1 MSGYIVCVSLPI
13 AVGVAG
19 FGLLHAQTS
28 ATDELSG
35 YRTVAT
41 AIAAKVRPASGG
53 TVGLTG
59 YLGAAIQRD
68 SQGRLVV
75 EEVQTGSPA
84 DRAGMKKSDIV
95 TQVGGQP
102 VKSPEA
108 FREWLQT
115 HGPGETVKLTLL
127 RSGQSVEV
135 TAALVAT
142 SRPMKPNTQQAFFGI
157 TLGEPSDVEGVR
169 VERVAGN
176 SPAATAGVRTGDFL
190 VKLEGS
196 DFTRPNRL
204 TDLLYEKRAGDTL
217 SFTVRRDGKDI
228 EMKVTLAADGGDA
241 EGRRGGFRGRGEG
254 RGKGG
259 GGDGAKTVRGGLG
272 GRGADLPPP
281 TTIWQKAVMRLAVIG
296 VEYPDVKHNGKVTA
310 KDWSDAL
317 FSRGGYQSKT
327 NATGQTI
334 HGSLCDYFAEQSHGA
349 FRLEGKIFDWIELSK
364 KRGEY
369 SQGTGTSNKAAPLI
383 EALDKLTAREGKD
396 VLNGFDSVLFLYAGD
411 MPRGGRGGPGGGGGG
426 GGRGPQVNRGSL
438 YYPHAGTVI
447 YQGKRYSYFFGPE
460 GGESR
465 MTPVGVFAKEFARL
479 LGLPDL
485 AARTENVGSEGLGPW
500 CALSDTIT
508 TARPQHLSAWA
519 KEKLGWLKP
528 TVIDPTV
535 KQKLILAPVED
546 SATECFKVLV
556 RPDGSEYF
564 LLENRKRK
572 GFDTDLPGEGL
583 LIWRIVNDRPVLEES
598 HGVEGPAGPTVHL
611 SAVPFPSAAANAF
624 TPETTP
630 SSRSPLG
637 GGLPVYITD
646 IRRLPDGRI
655 AFHVG
660 YEYR

>member
-1 MSGYIVCVSLPI
+1 
-13 AVGVAG
+13 
-19 FGLLHAQTS
+19 LLHAQPA
-28 ATDELSG
+28 ATDELSA

-41 AIAAKVRPASGG
+41 AIAAKVRPATAG
-53 TVGLTG
+53 VFGLTG
-59 YLGAAIQRD
+59 YLGAALQRD

-75 EEVQTGSPA
+75 EDVQPGSPA
-84 DRAGMKKSDIV
+84 DRAGLKKNDIV
-95 TQVGGQP
+95 THVGGQP
-102 VKSPEA
+102 VKSPDA
-108 FREWLQT
+108 FREWLQA
-115 HGPGETVKLTLL
+115 HAPGEIVKVTVLRADQRLEVRATLT
-127 RSGQSVEV
+127 
-135 TAALVAT
+135 AT
-142 SRPMKPNTQQAFFGI
+142 SRPMKTNTQQAFFGI
-157 TLGEPSDVEGVR
+157 TLGEPSDVDGVR
-169 VERVAGN
+169 VERVAAG
-176 SPAATAGVRTGDFL
+176 SPAATAGVRAGDHL

-196 DFTRPNRL
+196 EFTRPNRL
-204 TDLLYEKRAGDTL
+204 TDLLFEKRPGDSL

-228 EMKVTLAADGGDA
+228 EMKAMLAADGGADG
-241 EGRRGGFRGRGEG
+241 GRRGGLRGRNEG

-259 GGDGAKTVRGGLG
+259 GDGAKTARGGFG

-281 TTIWQKAVMRLAVIG
+281 TTIWRKDVMRLAVVG
-296 VEYPDVKHNGKVTA
+296 VEYPDQKHNAKVNA
-310 KDWSDAL
+310 KDWSDTL
-317 FSRGGYQSKT
+317 FSRGSYQNRT
-327 NATGQTI
+327 NATGQPI

-349 FRLEGKIFDWIELSK
+349 FRLEGNIFDWVELSK
-364 KRGEY
+364 KRSEY

-383 EALDKLTAREGKD
+383 EALDKLTERDGKD
-396 VLNGFDSVLFLYAGD
+396 ALNGFDGIVFLYAGD
-411 MPRGGRGGPGGGGGG
+411 LPRGGRGGQGGGGG
-426 GGRGPQVNRGSL
+426 GGRGQPVNRGSL
-438 YYPHAGTVI
+438 YYPHAGTFV
-447 YQGKRYSYFFGPE
+447 YQAKRYPYFFGPE
-460 GGESR
+460 GSESR
-465 MTPVGVFAKEFARL
+465 MTPVGGFAKEFARL

-485 AARTENVGSEGLGPW
+485 AARTENIGSEGLGPW
-500 CALSDTIT
+500 CALSDALS

-564 LLENRKRK
+564 LLENRTRK
-572 GFDTDLPGEGL
+572 GFDSDLPGEGL
-583 LIWRIVNDRPVLEES
+583 LIWRVVNDRPILEES

-611 SAVPFPSAAANAF
+611 SAVPYPSAAANAF